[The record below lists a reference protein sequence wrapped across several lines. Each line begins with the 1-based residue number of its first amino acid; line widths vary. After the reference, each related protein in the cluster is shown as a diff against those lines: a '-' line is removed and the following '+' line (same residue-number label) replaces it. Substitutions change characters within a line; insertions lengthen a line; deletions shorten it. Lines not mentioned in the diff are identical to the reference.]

1 MKWKNTAKC
10 ILFIVNFLA
19 DSDNDEREG
28 ELTMGSL
35 EESGCH
41 QVAAPDVVLLSLTGA
56 ISDIPTVSFYIHKD
70 AMSLYNIFFYIIPSK
85 K

>member
-1 MKWKNTAKC
+1 MS
-10 ILFIVNFLA
+10 A
-19 DSDNDEREG
+19 DADNG
-28 ELTMGSL
+28 EFGGNWLSPGGSTR
-35 EESGCH
+35 
-41 QVAAPDVVLLSLTGA
+41 VVPLSLIRT